1 MNINFPILDAPVQL
15 LKNQANQLVVKS
27 VDIYGQLAYAIY
39 QMDKGLDPDYR
50 FLLFNDDFKSLKN
63 VTVVQHPLL
72 FDLDNLT
79 IKKMLFKR
87 IIDTLDMNEKTVIEA
102 TYGQTVEYF
111 NRQIFEDLD
120 IELDI
125 SYNYKVE
132 ELFKFLKIRIK
143 DETSSIFERT
153 QLILNV
159 LKEFNHQG
167 LIIFYGLGQLM
178 PALDYQLIIE
188 TANLNQQT
196 VLFLDSE
203 EVEELKNLK
212 RVVVDEDYFVVEN
225 VI

>member
-102 TYGQTVEYF
+102 TYGQMVEYF

-225 VI
+225 MI

>member
-1 MNINFPILDAPVQL
+1 MNINFPILDTPVQL
-15 LKNQANQLVVKS
+15 LKGQANQLVVKS

-39 QMDKGLDPDYR
+39 QMDKGLDPDYQ
-50 FLLFNDDFKSLKN
+50 FLLFNEDFKALKN
-63 VTVVQHPLL
+63 VTMVQHPLL

-132 ELFKFLKIRIK
+132 ELFKFLKIKIK

-159 LKEFNHQG
+159 LKEFNHQS
-167 LIIFYGLGQLM
+167 LIIFYGLGQLI

-212 RVVVDEDYFVVEN
+212 RIVVDEDYFVVEN

>member
-225 VI
+225 MI